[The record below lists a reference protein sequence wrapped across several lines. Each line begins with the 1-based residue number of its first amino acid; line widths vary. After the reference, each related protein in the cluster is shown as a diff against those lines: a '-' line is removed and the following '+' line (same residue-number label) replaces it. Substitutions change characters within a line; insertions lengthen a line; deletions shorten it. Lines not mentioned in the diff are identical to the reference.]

1 MSHPTSENISST
13 YTSNHW
19 LINQLIDGLT
29 HEDSLI
35 QPPFPANCLNWI
47 LGHIIRGRNTA
58 LILLDVEPIFTEELV
73 NRFKTGS
80 PPVTG
85 PDDAVP
91 FDKLVKNLNI
101 SQERLTAALET
112 ITPEALAEQKTT
124 DRGEKPVGQHLS
136 GLAWHETFHT
146 GQLDLLRSLALNQK

>member
-91 FDKLVKNLNI
+91 FDKLVNNLNI
-101 SQERLTAALET
+101 SQERLTAAL
-112 ITPEALAEQKTT
+112 
-124 DRGEKPVGQHLS
+124 
-136 GLAWHETFHT
+136 
-146 GQLDLLRSLALNQK
+146 